1 MSLLATY
8 LLTRLIHLQKIAYV
22 FYGLGALTLFISIF
36 YISVIYIGFFLLI
49 LAGIIHV
56 CGIASGKELAII
68 LAIPAATYAAKSE
81 VTKEWD
87 KIIKDLVRS
96 LVKGDNA
103 KNTVEATIEKA
114 KSINS

>member
-8 LLTRLIHLQKIAYV
+8 LLTRLVHLKKIAYV

-36 YISVIYIGFFLLI
+36 YLSVIYIGFFLII

-56 CGIASGKELAII
+56 CDISSGKELAII

-87 KIIKDLVRS
+87 AIIKDLVRS
-96 LVKGDNA
+96 LVKGDNPE
-103 KNTVEATIEKA
+103 KTVNESIEKA
-114 KSINS
+114 KAIHS